1 MNSPM
6 EDRLRDALVSAGAT
20 VEPETLT
27 PLRTPDRHRRFRVD
41 LRLVAVAAAMAGV
54 AMFLL
59 LRPTH
64 HDAPVLAAG
73 MLPVSWSEGE
83 AEIAVYLCKPDS
95 PLPACADDVPP
106 DRGAIE
112 QALRARPEVKS
123 VMYEDQQ
130 AAYEKFRQ
138 SRVGYE
144 GRLLEL
150 VTAADMPESFRLNMR
165 PGTDWSAVIEAAHGL
180 DGVATVINN
189 VCVEKRAELFEVIKE
204 KIFGPDDEVC
214 MTP

>member
-64 HDAPVLAAG
+64 HAAPVLAAG
-73 MLPVSWSEGE
+73 MVPMSWSEGQP
-83 AEIAVYLCKPDS
+83 EISVFLCKPDS
-95 PLPACADDVPP
+95 PFPACTDDVPP

-130 AAYEKFRQ
+130 VNYERFRQ
-138 SRVGYE
+138 SQVGRE
-144 GRLLEL
+144 SKLLQA
-150 VTAADMPESFRLNMR
+150 VTVDDMPEAFRLRMR
-165 PGTDWSAVIEAAHGL
+165 QGTDWSAAMAAASEL
-180 DGVATVINN
+180 DGVSRVINH
-189 VCVEKRAELFEVIKE
+189 VCAAKRAELFEIIKE

>member
-41 LRLVAVAAAMAGV
+41 LRLVAVAAAVAGV
-54 AMFLL
+54 AMFLM

-73 MLPVSWSEGE
+73 MVPMNWSEGE
-83 AEIAVYLCKPDS
+83 PEISVFLCKPDA
-95 PLPACADDVPP
+95 PFPACADDVPP

-112 QALRARPEVKS
+112 QALRARPEVES
-123 VMYEDQQ
+123 VVYEDQQ
-130 AAYEKFRQ
+130 VNYKRFRQ
-138 SRVGYE
+138 SQVGRD
-144 GRLLEL
+144 GKLLQA
-150 VTAADMPESFRLNMR
+150 VTVDDMPEAFRLNMR
-165 PGTDWSAVIEAAHGL
+165 QGTDWSAAMAAASEL
-180 DGVATVINN
+180 DGVSRVINQ
-189 VCVEKRAELFEVIKE
+189 VCAAKRAELLAIIKE

-214 MTP
+214 VTP

>member
-41 LRLVAVAAAMAGV
+41 LRLVAVAAAVAGV
-54 AMFLL
+54 AMFLM

-73 MLPVSWSEGE
+73 MVPMSWSEGE
-83 AEIAVYLCKPDS
+83 PEISVYLCKPDS
-95 PLPACADDVPP
+95 PFPACTDDVPP

-138 SRVGYE
+138 SQVGHE

-165 PGTDWSAVIEAAHGL
+165 PGTDWSAVIEAAYGL

-204 KIFGPDDEVC
+204 KIFGSDDEVC
-214 MTP
+214 VTP